1 MPIPGGALYAAS
13 KHAVLGLMRS
23 LHLPLQLRGIRIGV
37 IHPFFAG
44 MWEQY

>member
-1 MPIPGGALYAAS
+1 MPIPGGPLYTAS

-23 LHLPLQLRGIRIGV
+23 LHLPLEMQGIRIGV

-44 MWEQY
+44 E